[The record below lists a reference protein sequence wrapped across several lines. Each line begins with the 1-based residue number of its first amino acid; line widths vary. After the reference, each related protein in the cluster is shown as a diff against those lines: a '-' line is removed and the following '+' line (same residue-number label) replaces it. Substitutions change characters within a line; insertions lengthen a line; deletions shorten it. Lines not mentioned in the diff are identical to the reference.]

1 MTEIQQPAWV
11 AQGLKNFSSHGA
23 TAAACES
30 QSIRAISAKYD
41 ARRKLVHVGLQ
52 NGASFSFPPQLVQAL
67 DNASSSELSKIE
79 ISPMGSG
86 LSWPLLDADL
96 LVEGLL
102 HGIFGSSAWMRAH
115 NAKAGRTRSEAKAN
129 AARINGARGGRP
141 RKITPTELKA

>member
-1 MTEIQQPAWV
+1 MTEVKQPAWV
-11 AQGLKNFSSHGA
+11 ALELKNFSNLGA
-23 TAAACES
+23 KDAACES
-30 QSIRAISAKYD
+30 QRIRAISAKYD

-52 NGASFSFPPQLVQAL
+52 NGASFSFPPQLVQGL
-67 DNASSSELSKIE
+67 DNASSSQLSKIE
-79 ISPMGSG
+79 ISPMGTG

-141 RKITPTELKA
+141 RKLTPSALKA